1 MGPAGNRRLPFI
13 PFPGIMFSSSWQIF
27 SAVLY
32 IMNLFLA
39 VYAATSMVMRRQDPV
54 KTLSWV
60 TVLILL
66 PYIGLL
72 LYFFFGMH
80 YRKRRLYKFKGN
92 AEYRYRK
99 ETSRYQSEFIK
110 QNPQVLGDLEPYKK
124 IIFQNLR
131 NSYTLV
137 ENNSSIDFFFSGKEA
152 LDAMYKAIEGAAN
165 HIHLQ
170 SYIFENDRTG
180 ARFAKLLMEKA
191 AQGVEVRVIYDG
203 VGSISLKK
211 DFVDAMKRAGVEMLC
226 FAKVDITLPTSKI
239 NYRNHRKI
247 LVVDGNCGFLGGVN
261 IADRYYYGNAL
272 GPWHDTHMKIVG
284 EAVSSL
290 QTSFLLD
297 RYFILNRK
305 LKMRK
310 RYYPQLEMRQRGE
323 QAPQRS
329 IATQILASGPDS
341 NWSSIMQC
349 FFSAITVARNH
360 IYIVSPY
367 FTPNESVLNAIKIA
381 ALGNVDVRIMLP
393 DKSDTKI
400 AHYSTMSYVGELLEA
415 GVKIYLFK
423 KGFNHSKVVSIDGEV
438 SIVGSANM
446 DMRSFEHNFEILSVI
461 YDKGCAAVIE
471 NQFVDD
477 ASACRELNLEMWRR
491 RSRRQKVLE
500 SVSRLLSPLL

>member
-1 MGPAGNRRLPFI
+1 
-13 PFPGIMFSSSWQIF
+13 MFESGWQII

-32 IMNLFLA
+32 VMNLCLA
-39 VYAATSMVMRRQDPV
+39 VYAATSMIMRRQDPV

-66 PYIGLL
+66 PYFGLI

-99 ETSRYQSEFIK
+99 ETSLLQSEYIK
-110 QNPQVLGDLEPYKK
+110 QNPGILGDLQPYKK

-131 NSYTLV
+131 NSYTVV
-137 ENNSSIDFFFSGKEA
+137 ENNSSVEFYFTGREA
-152 LDAMYKAIEGAAN
+152 LDAMYRCMEGAKS

-170 SYIFENDRTG
+170 SYIFADDSTG
-180 ARFAKLLMEKA
+180 EKFASLLMQKA
-191 AQGVEVRVIYDG
+191 REGVEVWVIYDG
-203 VGSISLKK
+203 VGSFSLKK
-211 DFVDAMKRAGVEMLC
+211 EFVGKMVAAGVEMLC
-226 FAKVDITLPTSKI
+226 FAKVTLSLPASRV

-247 LVVDGNCGFLGGVN
+247 LVVDGRTGFLGGVN
-261 IADRYYYGNAL
+261 IADRYYIGNAL
-272 GPWHDTHMKIVG
+272 GQWHDTHLKIVG

-305 LKMRK
+305 LKKRK
-310 RYYPQLEMRQRGE
+310 KYYPQLDITSNGDGSGE
-323 QAPQRS
+323 KN
-329 IATQILASGPDS
+329 IATQTLVCGPDS
-341 NWSSIMQC
+341 NWASIMQC
-349 FFSAITVARNH
+349 FFSAITLARKH

-381 ALGNVDVRIMLP
+381 ALGNIDVRIMLP
-393 DKSDTKI
+393 ERSDTRI
-400 AHYSTMSYVGELLEA
+400 AHYSTMSYVSELLEA

-461 YDKGCAAVIE
+461 YDKGSTDIIE
-471 NQFVDD
+471 RQFLRDL
-477 ASACRELNLEMWRR
+477 SACTQLGAARWAKREK
-491 RSRRQKVLE
+491 RQKVAE

>member
-1 MGPAGNRRLPFI
+1 MSGQWGSFT
-13 PFPGIMFSSSWQIF
+13 IMFTGGWQIF

-39 VYAATSMVMRRQDPV
+39 VYAATSMIMRRQDPV

-66 PYIGLL
+66 PYFGLV

-80 YRKRRLYKFKGN
+80 YRKKRLYKFKGN
-92 AEYRYRK
+92 AEYRYHK
-99 ETSRYQSEFIK
+99 ETSLMQGEFIR
-110 QNPQVLGDLEPYKK
+110 QNPGVLGDLEPYKK

-131 NSYTLV
+131 NSYTVV
-137 ENNSSIDFFFSGKEA
+137 ENNSSIDFFFTGKEA
-152 LDAMYKAIEGAAN
+152 LDAMYRSIEGARS

-180 ARFAKLLMEKA
+180 EMFAQLLMNKA
-191 AQGVEVRVIYDG
+191 KEGVEVRVIYDG
-203 VGSISLKK
+203 VGSFSLKK
-211 DFVDAMKRAGVEMLC
+211 EFVGKMIAAGVEMLC
-226 FAKVDITLPTSKI
+226 FAKVALSLPVSRV

-247 LVVDGNCGFLGGVN
+247 LVVDGKEGFLGGVN

-272 GPWHDTHMKIVG
+272 GEWHDTHLKIVG

-305 LKMRK
+305 LKRK
-310 RYYPQLEMRQRGE
+310 KKYYPQLDMDSKGE
-323 QAPQRS
+323 GTGEKS
-329 IATQILASGPDS
+329 IATQTLVCGPDS
-341 NWSSIMQC
+341 NWASIMQC
-349 FFSAITVARNH
+349 FFSAITLARKH

-381 ALGNVDVRIMLP
+381 ALGNIDVRIMLP
-393 DKSDTKI
+393 EKSDTKI
-400 AHYSTMSYVGELLEA
+400 AHYSTMSYIGELLEA

-423 KGFNHSKVVSIDGEV
+423 KGFNHSKVVCIDGEV

-461 YDKGCAAVIE
+461 YDKGCAEIIQK
-471 NQFVDD
+471 QFLMD
-477 ASACRELNLEMWRR
+477 ASACRQLGAGMWHRR
-491 RSRRQKVLE
+491 NKRQKVAE
-500 SVSRLLSPLL
+500 SVARLLSPLL

>member
-1 MGPAGNRRLPFI
+1 MLNSG
-13 PFPGIMFSSSWQIF
+13 WQII

-39 VYAATSMVMRRQDPV
+39 VYAATSMIMRRQDPV

-66 PYIGLL
+66 PYFGLV

-80 YRKRRLYKFKGN
+80 YRKKRLYSFKGD

-99 ETSRYQSEFIK
+99 ETSAQQREFIIS
-110 QNPQVLGDLEPYKK
+110 NPQVLGDLQPYQK

-131 NSYTLV
+131 NSYTIV
-137 ENNSSIDFFFSGKEA
+137 EGNTSIEFYFTGKEA
-152 LDAMYKAIEGAAN
+152 LDSMYSSIEEARS

-170 SYIFENDRTG
+170 SYIFEQDRTG
-180 ARFAKLLMEKA
+180 ERFAELLKKKA
-191 AQGVEVRVIYDG
+191 REGVEVRVIYDG

-211 DFVDAMKRAGVEMLC
+211 EFVQQMEQAGVEMLC
-226 FAKVDITLPTSKI
+226 FAKVTLPMPTSKV

-247 LVVDGNCGFLGGVN
+247 LVVDGSTGFLGGVN
-261 IADRYYYGNAL
+261 IADRYYYGNEL
-272 GPWHDTHMKIVG
+272 GEWHDTHMKVTG
-284 EAVSSL
+284 ETVASL
-290 QTSFLLD
+290 QTSFFLD

-305 LKMRK
+305 IRRRK
-310 RYYPQLEMRQRGE
+310 KYYPHPDIEKIGAE
-323 QAPQRS
+323 QTGRK
-329 IATQILASGPDS
+329 IAVQTVASGPDS

-349 FFSAITVARNH
+349 FFSAITLARKH

-367 FTPNESVLNAIKIA
+367 FTPNESILNAIKIA
-381 ALGNVDVRIMLP
+381 ALGNIDVRIMLP
-393 DKSDTKI
+393 DKSDTLL
-400 AHYSTMSYVGELLEA
+400 AHYSTMSYVSELLEA

-461 YDKGCAAVIE
+461 YDKDCAGTIE
-471 NQFVDD
+471 DRFLSE
-477 ASACRELNLEMWRR
+477 ASACVQLNRHKWGKRDK
-491 RSRRQKVLE
+491 RQKVAE
-500 SVSRLLSPLL
+500 SIARLCSPLL

>member
-1 MGPAGNRRLPFI
+1 MFGN
-13 PFPGIMFSSSWQIF
+13 GWQII

-32 IMNLFLA
+32 MMNLLLA
-39 VYAATSMVMRRQDPV
+39 VYAAWAMIMRRQDPV

-80 YRKRRLYKFKGN
+80 YRKRRLYRVKGD

-99 ETSRYQSEFIK
+99 EVSHLQREFIME
-110 QNPQVLGDLEPYKK
+110 NPNVLGDLEPYKK
-124 IIFQNLR
+124 LIFQNLR
-131 NSYTLV
+131 NSYTPV
-137 ENNSSIDFFFSGKEA
+137 EKNSSIDFYFTGREA
-152 LDAMYKAIEGAAN
+152 LDAMYTAMVGAQR

-170 SYIFENDRTG
+170 SYIFLNDKTG
-180 ARFAKLLMEKA
+180 NRFARLLMNKA
-191 AQGVEVRVIYDG
+191 RAGVEVRVIYDG

-211 DFVDAMKRAGVEMLC
+211 DFVEQMEASGVEMLC
-226 FAKVDITLPTSKI
+226 FAKVRFPLPTSKV

-247 LVVDGNCGFLGGVN
+247 LVVDGKTGFLGGVN
-261 IADRYYYGNAL
+261 IADRYYYGNEL
-272 GPWHDTHMKIVG
+272 GDWHDTHMKISG
-284 EAVSSL
+284 ECVVSL
-290 QTSFLLD
+290 QTSFFLD

-305 LKMRK
+305 IKKRK
-310 RYYPQLEMRQRGE
+310 KYFPQLQIKARTGE
-323 QAPQRS
+323 KDEKH
-329 IATQILASGPDS
+329 IGTQTLVCGPDS
-341 NWSSIMQC
+341 NWASIMQC
-349 FFSAITVARNH
+349 FFSAITMARKH

-381 ALGNVDVRIMLP
+381 ALGNIDVRIMLP
-393 DKSDTKI
+393 DKSDTRI
-400 AHYSTMSYVGELLEA
+400 AHYSTMSYISELLEA

-461 YDKGCAAVIE
+461 YDRECTGVIE
-471 NQFVDD
+471 NQFLQD
-477 ASACRELNLEMWRR
+477 AQACRQVNAGKWAKRGKKE
-491 RSRRQKVLE
+491 KIAE
-500 SVSRLLSPLL
+500 SVARLCSPLL

>member
-1 MGPAGNRRLPFI
+1 M
-13 PFPGIMFSSSWQIF
+13 
-27 SAVLY
+27 
-32 IMNLFLA
+32 MNLFLA
-39 VYAATSMVMRRQDPV
+39 VYAATSMIMRRQDPV

-66 PYIGLL
+66 PYFGLI

-99 ETSRYQSEFIK
+99 ETSLMQSEVIM
-110 QNPQVLGDLEPYKK
+110 QNPGILGDLQPYKK

-131 NSYTLV
+131 NSYTVV
-137 ENNSSIDFFFSGKEA
+137 ENNSSMEFYFTGKDA
-152 LDAMYKAIEGAAN
+152 LDAMYSCIKGAKS

-170 SYIFENDRTG
+170 SYIFADDRTG
-180 ARFAKLLMEKA
+180 EMFASLLMQKA
-191 AQGVEVRVIYDG
+191 SEGVEVRVIYDG
-203 VGSISLKK
+203 VGSFSIGKE
-211 DFVDAMKRAGVEMLC
+211 FVEKMTGAGVEMLC
-226 FAKVDITLPTSKI
+226 FAKVTLSLPVSRV

-247 LVVDGNCGFLGGVN
+247 LVVDGKTGFLGGVN
-261 IADRYYYGNAL
+261 IADRYYYGNSL
-272 GPWHDTHMKIVG
+272 GEWHDTHLKVVG

-305 LKMRK
+305 IKRK
-310 RYYPQLEMRQRGE
+310 KKYYPQLDIAASGKGRGE
-323 QAPQRS
+323 NS
-329 IATQILASGPDS
+329 IATQTLVCGPDS
-341 NWSSIMQC
+341 NWASIMQC
-349 FFSAITVARNH
+349 FFSAITLASKH

-381 ALGNVDVRIMLP
+381 ALGNIDVRIMLP
-393 DKSDTKI
+393 EKSDTKI

-461 YDKGCAAVIE
+461 YDREATGIIERQFLHDAA
-471 NQFVDD
+471 
-477 ASACRELNLEMWRR
+477 ACTQLNAARWAKRE
-491 RSRRQKVLE
+491 RRQKVAE
-500 SVSRLLSPLL
+500 SVARLLSPLL

>member
-1 MGPAGNRRLPFI
+1 
-13 PFPGIMFSSSWQIF
+13 MFSGGWQIL

-39 VYAATSMVMRRQDPV
+39 VYAATSMIMRRQDPV

-66 PYIGLL
+66 PYFGLV

-80 YRKRRLYKFKGN
+80 YRKRRLYSFKGD

-99 ETSRYQSEFIK
+99 ETSALQRDYLQRNPDILGELQPYQ
-110 QNPQVLGDLEPYKK
+110 K

-131 NSYTLV
+131 NSYTIV
-137 ENNSSIDFFFSGKEA
+137 EENSTIEFFFTGKEA
-152 LDAMYKAIEGAAN
+152 LDSMYSAIAGARS

-170 SYIFENDRTG
+170 SYIFEHDRTG
-180 ARFAKLLMEKA
+180 RRFAALLKEKA
-191 AQGVEVRVIYDG
+191 SQGVEVRVIYDG

-211 DFVDAMKRAGVEMLC
+211 DFVREMEAAGVEMLC
-226 FAKVDITLPTSKI
+226 FAKVTFPMPTSKV

-247 LVVDGNCGFLGGVN
+247 LVVDGNVGFLGGVN
-261 IADRYYYGNAL
+261 IADRYYYGNEL
-272 GPWHDTHMKIVG
+272 GEWHDTHMKVTG
-284 EAVSSL
+284 ETVFSL
-290 QTSFLLD
+290 QTSFFLD

-305 LKMRK
+305 IRRRK
-310 RYYPQLEMRQRGE
+310 KYYPQLDIQKVGE
-323 QAPQRS
+323 EQTGS
-329 IATQILASGPDS
+329 KIAVQTVVCGPDS
-341 NWSSIMQC
+341 NWASIMQC
-349 FFSAITVARNH
+349 YFSAITLARKH

-367 FTPNESVLNAIKIA
+367 FTPNESILNAIKIA
-381 ALGNVDVRIMLP
+381 ALGNIDVRIMLP
-393 DKSDTKI
+393 DKSDTLL
-400 AHYSTMSYVGELLEA
+400 AHYSTMSYVSELLEA

-461 YDKGCAAVIE
+461 YDKECAGVIE
-471 NQFVDD
+471 ERFLSE
-477 ASACRELNLEMWRR
+477 ASACIQL
-491 RSRRQKVLE
+491 SRHKWGKRDKRQKVAE
-500 SVSRLLSPLL
+500 SIARLCSPLL